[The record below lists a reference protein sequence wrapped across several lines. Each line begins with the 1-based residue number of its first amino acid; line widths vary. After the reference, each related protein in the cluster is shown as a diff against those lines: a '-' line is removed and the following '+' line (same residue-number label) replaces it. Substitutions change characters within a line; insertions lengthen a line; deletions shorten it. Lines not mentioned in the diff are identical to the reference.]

1 MPPQHQRFG
10 EKPVQA
16 QPTDP
21 GLHGMDC
28 RPELALEP
36 LVFVTVK
43 LLVEPDDKPE
53 LSRIFPHMVAQ
64 IHNLRPQR
72 TRLR

>member
-1 MPPQHQRFG
+1 
-10 EKPVQA
+10 
-16 QPTDP
+16 
-21 GLHGMDC
+21 MDR
-28 RPELALEP
+28 RPELALDP

-43 LLVEPDDKPE
+43 LLVEADDKPE